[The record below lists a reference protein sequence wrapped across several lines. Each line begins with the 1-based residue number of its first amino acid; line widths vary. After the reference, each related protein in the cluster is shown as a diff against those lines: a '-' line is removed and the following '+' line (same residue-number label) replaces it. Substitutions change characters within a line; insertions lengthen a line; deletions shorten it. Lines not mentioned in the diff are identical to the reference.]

1 MSTKQ
6 ITFAAEETLAVSDTK
21 TAENTAAFSSNE
33 EPHSGKRRNVKWVWK
48 KAKGKSKIHI

>member
-21 TAENTAAFSSNE
+21 TAEHTAAFSSNE